1 MTWLEFKKEVER
13 QGVTDDMTV
22 AWIDVHLPVA
32 PLAIAIQEVTCGV
45 CTDHPEKVTEFTV
58 S

>member
-1 MTWLEFKKEVER
+1 MTWLEFKEEVER
-13 QGVTDDMTV
+13 QGVTNEMTV
-22 AWIDVHLPVA
+22 GWIDVHLPEA
-32 PLAIAIQEVTCGV
+32 PLGIAIGEVTRGV